1 MKKKM
6 FALIAVLMILTGVVA
21 GTVAYFTR
29 STETHNV
36 ITSGHIDID
45 LVETMLDG
53 NTEVPYTNPVGGLMP
68 GVTTSKI
75 VRVHNVGP
83 NPAWVRVKVEVE
95 INDRKVDPMAE
106 DSVLAIDLDT
116 TKWEKNGS
124 YYYYKEK
131 LAPLTDK
138 TIPLFTEVK
147 LLEET
152 GNDYQSADIKIS
164 VKAEGIQTQNNEL
177 AAGAS
182 ITSVWPALAQIL
194 PYPLI
199 GG

>member
-6 FALIAVLMILTGVVA
+6 FALIALLVVLTGVAA
-21 GTVAYFTR
+21 GTVAYFTA
-29 STETHNV
+29 SKLTHNV
-36 ITSGHIDID
+36 ITTGHIDID
-45 LVETMLDG
+45 LVETKLEGDK
-53 NTEVPYTNPVGGLMP
+53 EEPYTNPTTALMP

-83 NPAWVRVKVEVE
+83 NPAWVRVEVDVK
-95 INDRKVDPMAE
+95 INGESVDPTAE
-106 DSVLAIDLDT
+106 GSVLAIDFDT
-116 TKWEKNGS
+116 TKWVKDGS

-152 GNDYQSADIKIS
+152 GNDYQNARIEIDVSAD
-164 VKAEGIQTQNNEL
+164 GIQSENNEL
-177 AAGAS
+177 KAGKP
-182 ITSVWPALAQIL
+182 ITSVWPNGIEIL
-194 PYPLI
+194 KYL
-199 GG
+199 G